1 MMSLPSSVLFCC
13 NHNSVRSPMAEGLM
27 KIHIG
32 NKIYVQ
38 SAGVASDREIDG
50 FSISVCN
57 EVGVQLI
64 QHKARSF
71 VEMEELGEDLNGYD
85 LIIALSPVAEK
96 IARET
101 TMNNA
106 VDVEFWDIADPTAL
120 GETRDEKLN
129 AYRNVRDELITRIK
143 TRFPLQAD

>member
-57 EVGVQLI
+57 EVGVHLI

-71 VEMEELGEDLNGYD
+71 VEMEGTRRRSKWLRPDYSTLTCSRTNCSG
-85 LIIALSPVAEK
+85 
-96 IARET
+96 
-101 TMNNA
+101 NNH
-106 VDVEFWDIADPTAL
+106 E
-120 GETRDEKLN
+120 
-129 AYRNVRDELITRIK
+129 
-143 TRFPLQAD
+143 

>member
-1 MMSLPSSVLFCC
+1 MSLPSSVLFCC

-27 KIHIG
+27 KLHVG

-50 FSISVCN
+50 FSISVCD

-71 VEMEELGEDLNGYD
+71 KEMEEIGEDLDGYD
-85 LIIALSPVAEK
+85 LIIALSP
-96 IARET
+96 IAKRIALET

-106 VDVEFWDIADPTAL
+106 VDVEFWEIGDPTAE
-120 GETRDEKLN
+120 GETREEKLS
-129 AYRNVRDELITRIK
+129 AYRSIRDELNERIK
-143 TRFPLQAD
+143 SRFPLNSI

>member
-1 MMSLPSSVLFCC
+1 MCARVLGRASRASLGVRNALGAEVLR
-13 NHNSVRSPMAEGLM
+13 HPLAERAVLGRVVVLLLGAEG
-27 KIHIG
+27 
-32 NKIYVQ
+32 
-38 SAGVASDREIDG
+38 R
-50 FSISVCN
+50 
-57 EVGVQLI
+57 
-64 QHKARSF
+64 KAHRRDL
-71 VEMEELGEDLNGYD
+71 EELGEDLNGYD

-129 AYRNVRDELITRIK
+129 AYRNVRDELIVRIK